1 MDLQP
6 ETYRWLADLLVG
18 VHVLFIAF
26 AVLGGWLALRW
37 RWLPWAHLPAACWSA
52 FIELRG
58 GICPLTP
65 LENRLRVAA
74 GLDEYSESFVE
85 RYVMPILYPS
95 ELTRELQ
102 LWLGLFVVTMNVAAY
117 TAVWLRS
124 RLGSC

>member
-1 MDLQP
+1 MDLLP
-6 ETYRWLADLLVG
+6 ETYRLLADLLVG

-26 AVLGGWLALRW
+26 AVLGGWLALVW
-37 RWLPWAHLPAACWSA
+37 RWMPWLHLPAAAWSA
-52 FIELRG
+52 FIEIRG

-85 RYVMPILYPS
+85 RYVMPILYPD

-102 LWLGLFVVTMNVAAY
+102 VTLGVIVVLANAAAY
-117 TAVWLRS
+117 GVVWLRA
-124 RLGSC
+124 RR